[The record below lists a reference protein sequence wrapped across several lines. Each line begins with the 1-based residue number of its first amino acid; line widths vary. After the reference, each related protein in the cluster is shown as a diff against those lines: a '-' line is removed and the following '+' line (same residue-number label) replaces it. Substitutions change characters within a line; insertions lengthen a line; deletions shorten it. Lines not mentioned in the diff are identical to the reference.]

1 MKVRLIKKHAKA
13 RHSYGFSRQG
23 LQLEMQE
30 IASYAFL
37 RKKGKMRF
45 FTHYTHRNQK
55 HFRKHIGLPKNK
67 YYEFYLIF
75 PVEKTKRHFNY

>member
-1 MKVRLIKKHAKA
+1 MKIRLIKKHAKA

-37 RKKGKMRF
+37 RKKGNMRF
-45 FTHYTHRNQK
+45 FTHYTHRNYK
-55 HFRKHIGLPKNK
+55 LFRKHRGLPKNR
-67 YYEFYLIF
+67 YTPFYLLF
-75 PVEKTKRHFNY
+75 PNEKAKRHFSY